1 MWNLTHFH
9 ELINWDVAVY
19 INSLSSSWFKTV
31 WILYIYCYSRLSCG
45 LLSGGGGRGLL
56 QTGWFPV
63 SDAAWE
69 ISDCL
74 TAGLTAML
82 AMYIPSEM
90 WRTAS
95 CPVVCLKQL
104 SGYTFWMKRAKSRMV
119 PVMLKLRMMCQDFFF
134 QDVALIFIKHYY
146 SWHSWEKN
154 DIKAVLI
161 FILKEIFMN
170 EPNDLYYFVPLKK
183 LIEQPRFSKS
193 YQSLIHLANC
203 FLGFEGS
210 ATTYN
215 LFHGRFTILILFY
228 RTQIFQWDE
237 R

>member
-1 MWNLTHFH
+1 MNIVHL
-9 ELINWDVAVY
+9 L
-19 INSLSSSWFKTV
+19 
-31 WILYIYCYSRLSCG
+31 LYSVKFRIVIRW
-45 LLSGGGGRGLL
+45 GGRGVVTNWLVSRVWRRL
-56 QTGWFPV
+56 GNLRLPDRRTDRYVSYVYTVRNVTGGLAAQWFVWNSCRDIRFEWKEPNPV
-63 SDAAWE
+63 WFLSCWNCEWCAK
-69 ISDCL
+69 IFFPGC
-74 TAGLTAML
+74 
-82 AMYIPSEM
+82 YI
-90 WRTAS
+90 
-95 CPVVCLKQL
+95 
-104 SGYTFWMKRAKSRMV
+104 
-119 PVMLKLRMMCQDFFF
+119 DFT
-134 QDVALIFIKHYY
+134 KHYY

-154 DIKAVLI
+154 DIEAVLI

-170 EPNDLYYFVPLKK
+170 EPNDLYKFVPLKK

>member
-1 MWNLTHFH
+1 MNIVHL
-9 ELINWDVAVY
+9 L
-19 INSLSSSWFKTV
+19 
-31 WILYIYCYSRLSCG
+31 LYSVKFRIVIRW
-45 LLSGGGGRGLL
+45 GGRGVVTNWLVSRVWRRL
-56 QTGWFPV
+56 GNLRLPDRRTDRYVSYVYTVWNVTDGLAAQWFVWNSCRDIRFEWKEPNPV
-63 SDAAWE
+63 WF
-69 ISDCL
+69 L
-74 TAGLTAML
+74 
-82 AMYIPSEM
+82 
-90 WRTAS
+90 S
-95 CPVVCLKQL
+95 CWNCE
-104 SGYTFWMKRAKSRMV
+104 WCAKI
-119 PVMLKLRMMCQDFFF
+119 FFF